1 MEHAKHMGGFDHAAI
16 PVNDPETMIRFY
28 GALGFGVPDL
38 VRDAAPVTGRA
49 AGWLRAGASLTAR
62 AACRVLTGHLY
73 LAQEVFR
80 REKPPSFHV
89 QFGPNKINMHRSL
102 GE

>member
-38 VRDAAPVTGRA
+38 VRDAAPVTVLL
-49 AGWLRAGASLTAR
+49 AGCGPAPRSPRVPR
-62 AACRVLTGHLY
+62 AAC
-73 LAQEVFR
+73 
-80 REKPPSFHV
+80 
-89 QFGPNKINMHRSL
+89 
-102 GE
+102 